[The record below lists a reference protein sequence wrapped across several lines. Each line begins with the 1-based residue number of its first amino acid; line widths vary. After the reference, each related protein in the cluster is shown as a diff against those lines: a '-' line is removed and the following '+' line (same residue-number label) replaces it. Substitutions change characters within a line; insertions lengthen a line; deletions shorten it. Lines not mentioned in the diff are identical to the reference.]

1 MIMPLDIQNK
11 EFSKGVR
18 GYKEEE
24 VDRFLDIITV
34 DYENLLQD
42 VKVLKARVG
51 ELEDELERKRQLE
64 SSVKETL
71 DATTNLMKEVSESAE
86 KRAEVLIKN
95 AEMEAELILKQARDE
110 AQKYSDE
117 VSDMKNRIAM
127 FNDRFKNLL
136 GSELDRFI
144 GSVNDIEKLLQE

>member
-1 MIMPLDIQNK
+1 MIMPIDIQNK

-24 VDRFLDIITV
+24 VDRFLDVITV

-42 VKVLKARVG
+42 VKSLKARVD
-51 ELEDELERKRQLE
+51 ELQEELERKRQYE
-64 SSVKETL
+64 NTVKETL
-71 DATTNLMKEVSESAE
+71 DATKNLMKEVSENAD
-86 KRAEVLIKN
+86 KRAEVVIKN

-110 AQKYSDE
+110 AKKYSDE
-117 VSDMKNRIAM
+117 ISDMKNRISM

-136 GSELDRFI
+136 GAELERFT